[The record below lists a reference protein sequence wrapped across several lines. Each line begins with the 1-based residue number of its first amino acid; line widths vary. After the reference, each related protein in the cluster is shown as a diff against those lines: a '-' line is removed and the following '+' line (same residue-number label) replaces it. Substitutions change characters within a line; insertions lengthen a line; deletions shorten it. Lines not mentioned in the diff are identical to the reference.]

1 LLRNWIAA
9 VLLVLPCLV
18 AAAGQPSVEDIE
30 ECVARNLPEASG
42 TLDFA
47 VRAVDREG
55 GSTDSG
61 AQLLWRRG
69 EDGLSRVVLRI
80 TEPAK
85 TAGTSVLMR
94 EQEDDDPE
102 LFVYLPA
109 TKKVKRVRKSRLR
122 GSLFGTDFSYEDF
135 ERIQGLADV
144 PRLELREDFE
154 LEGRQ
159 VWVLEARPEDR
170 KSSEYSRVISY
181 VDQEYC
187 LPLRMEFVD
196 WKGSLRKVMDSS
208 ADTVR
213 REGERFLPEEFV
225 MRDLRDRT
233 ETRVAVRGFA
243 IDPGHAEAQFTQQA
257 LPESPR

>member
-1 LLRNWIAA
+1 MLRSWMIG
-9 VLLVLPCLV
+9 VLVLPCLG
-18 AAAGQPSVEDIE
+18 AAADPLSVEDIE
-30 ECVARNLPEASG
+30 ECVARNLPEESG
-42 TLDFA
+42 TLDFG
-47 VRAVDREG
+47 VVAVDREG
-55 GSTDSG
+55 GHTDSG

-69 EDGLSRVVLRI
+69 EDGLSQVVLRI
-80 TEPAK
+80 TEPGK

-94 EQEDDDPE
+94 EREDDDPE

-109 TKKVKRVRKSRLR
+109 AKKVKRVRKSRLR

-135 ERIQGLADV
+135 ERVQGLANV
-144 PRLELREDFE
+144 PAMQRREDFE
-154 LEGRQ
+154 IEGRQ

-196 WKGSLRKVMDSS
+196 WKGSLRKVMNSS
-208 ADTVR
+208 AETVR
-213 REGERFLPEEFV
+213 RDGERFLPQEFV

-233 ETRVAVRGFA
+233 ETRVAVQGVE
-243 IDPGHAEAQFTQQA
+243 IDPGHTEAQFTQQA
-257 LPESPR
+257 LPESAR